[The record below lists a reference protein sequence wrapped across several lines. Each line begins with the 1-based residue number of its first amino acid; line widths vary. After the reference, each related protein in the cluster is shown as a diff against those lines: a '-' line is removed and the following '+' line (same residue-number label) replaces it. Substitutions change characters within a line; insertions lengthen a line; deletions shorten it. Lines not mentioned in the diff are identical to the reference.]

1 MPSYSYTAIND
12 AGIKKKGILSADSE
26 REARK
31 LVKDL
36 KLTPLKISE
45 SKNLDKTLRI
55 KNKDIVLMTR
65 QLATLLEA
73 STPIVDSIDITARQ
87 TKNKNLIQIL
97 YNLKED
103 LVQGKRLGNSMKKF
117 PGIFSDTYVSMVSA
131 GDSSGNLET
140 VFSKLADYLEESASI
155 KQKVISA
162 LTYPIVLIGF
172 SIVVIISLLAFV
184 LPQVVGQFIKAGAEL
199 PFITKFLIGIS
210 NNIIPI
216 LIILA
221 VLCAVIFYSY
231 KKYVHKIENKISFD
245 RRVLNIPLLGNFIL
259 NSELERFSSTMELL
273 LASGTNLDVELDEWS
288 KIFDN
293 KFLSRIIFNAKN
305 DVVEGKDFIVSLK
318 NEEVLPDIFIQ
329 LISSGYRSG
338 NLAKMFNKVSHF
350 MKSEIENKRAVFLSL
365 LEPVVIILMGGFIML
380 IVLAILIP
388 IMQMNTLAI
397 WRIKKKDLLL
407 SN

>member
-1 MPSYSYTAIND
+1 MPAYSYTAINQD
-12 AGIKKKGILSADSE
+12 GAKKKGILSAESE

-36 KLTPLKISE
+36 KLTPLKVSE
-45 SKNLDKTLRI
+45 SKDLGKTLKI
-55 KNKDIVLMTR
+55 KDKDIVIMTR

-73 STPIVDSIDITARQ
+73 STPIVEALNITAKQ
-87 TKNKNLIQIL
+87 LKNKNLIYIL

-103 LVQGKRLGNSMKKF
+103 IVQGKRLGSSMKKF
-117 PGIFSDTYVSMVSA
+117 PGVFSDTYISMVTA
-131 GDSSGNLET
+131 GDSSGNLDI
-140 VFSKLADYLEESASI
+140 VFTKLADYLEESASI

-216 LIILA
+216 LIIFA

-231 KKYVHKIENKISFD
+231 KNYVRKIENKISFD

-273 LASGTNLDVELDEWS
+273 LASGTNLDVALDECS

-293 KFLSRIIFNAKN
+293 KFLSKIVVDAKN

-318 NEEVLPDIFIQ
+318 NEGILPDIFIQ

-350 MKSEIENKRAVFLSL
+350 MKSEIENKRAIFLSL

-397 WRIKKKDLLL
+397 
-407 SN
+407 

>member
-12 AGIKKKGILSADSE
+12 AGVKKKGILSADSE

-36 KLTPLKISE
+36 KLTPLKISK
-45 SKNLDKTLRI
+45 SKNLDKTLRT

-87 TKNKNLIQIL
+87 TKNKNLIHIL

-103 LVQGKRLGNSMKKF
+103 LIQGKRLGNSMKKY

-131 GDSSGNLET
+131 GDSSGNLDT

-155 KQKVISA
+155 RQKVISA
-162 LTYPIVLIGF
+162 LTYPLILIGF
-172 SIVVIISLLAFV
+172 SFIVVISLLAFV
-184 LPQVVGQFIKAGAEL
+184 LPQVIDQFIKAGAEL

-216 LIILA
+216 LL
-221 VLCAVIFYSY
+221 VITFLSGSSYYIY
-231 KKYVHKIENKISFD
+231 KKYTKDKKNKLLVDKKI
-245 RRVLNIPLLGNFIL
+245 LAIPFLGNFIL

-273 LASGTNLDVELDEWS
+273 LASGTNLDIALEECS
-288 KIFDN
+288 KIFN
-293 KFLSRIIFNAKN
+293 NQYLSNIVMNAKD
-305 DVVEGKDFIVSLK
+305 DVVEGKDFIIAMK
-318 NEEVLPDIFIQ
+318 HDEIFPDIFIQ

-338 NLAKMFNKVSHF
+338 NLEKMFNKVSNF
-350 MKSEIENKRAVFLSL
+350 MKSEIENKRSVFLSL
-365 LEPVVIILMGGFIML
+365 LEPIVIIFMGGFIMM

-388 IMQMNTLAI
+388 IMQMNTLSI
-397 WRIKKKDLLL
+397 
-407 SN
+407 

>member
-131 GDSSGNLET
+131 GDSSGNLDT

-155 KQKVISA
+155 RQKVISA
-162 LTYPIVLIGF
+162 LTYPLILIGF
-172 SIVVIISLLAFV
+172 SFIVVISLLAFV
-184 LPQVVGQFIKAGAEL
+184 LPQVIDQFIKAGAEL

-216 LIILA
+216 LL
-221 VLCAVIFYSY
+221 VITFLSVGFYYVY
-231 KKYVHKIENKISFD
+231 KKYTKKEKNKLLVDKKI
-245 RRVLNIPLLGNFIL
+245 LAIPFLGNFIL

-273 LASGTNLDVELDEWS
+273 LASGTNLDIALEECS
-288 KIFDN
+288 KIFN
-293 KFLSRIIFNAKN
+293 NQYLSNIIMSARN
-305 DVVEGKDFIVSLK
+305 DVVEGKDFIITMK
-318 NEEVLPDIFIQ
+318 QNEIFPDIFIQ
-329 LISSGYRSG
+329 LIASGYRSG
-338 NLAKMFNKVSHF
+338 NLEKMFNKVSNF
-350 MKSEIENKRAVFLSL
+350 MKSEIENKRSVFLSL
-365 LEPVVIILMGGFIML
+365 LEPIVIIFMGGFIMM

-397 WRIKKKDLLL
+397 
-407 SN
+407 

>member
-1 MPSYSYTAIND
+1 MPAYSYTAINQD
-12 AGIKKKGILSADSE
+12 GTKKKGILSAESE

-36 KLTPLKISE
+36 KLTPLKVSE
-45 SKNLDKTLRI
+45 SKDLGKTLKI
-55 KNKDIVLMTR
+55 KDKDIVIMTR

-73 STPIVDSIDITARQ
+73 STPIVEALNITAKQLR
-87 TKNKNLIQIL
+87 NKNLIYIL
-97 YNLKED
+97 YNLKEEII
-103 LVQGKRLGNSMKKF
+103 QGKRLGSSMKKF
-117 PGIFSDTYVSMVSA
+117 PGVFSDTYISMVTA
-131 GDSSGNLET
+131 GDSSGNLDI
-140 VFSKLADYLEESASI
+140 VFAKLADYLEESASI

-216 LIILA
+216 LIIFA
-221 VLCAVIFYSY
+221 VLCVIIFYSY
-231 KKYVHKIENKISFD
+231 KNYVRKIENKISFD
-245 RRVLNIPLLGNFIL
+245 QRVLNIPLLGNFIL

-273 LASGTNLDVELDEWS
+273 LASGTNLDVALDECS

-293 KFLSRIIFNAKN
+293 KFLSKIVVDAKN

-318 NEEVLPDIFIQ
+318 NEEIFPDIFIQ

-350 MKSEIENKRAVFLSL
+350 MKSEIENKRAIFLSL

-388 IMQMNTLAI
+388 IMQMNTLVI
-397 WRIKKKDLLL
+397 
-407 SN
+407 

>member
-1 MPSYSYTAIND
+1 
-12 AGIKKKGILSADSE
+12 
-26 REARK
+26 
-31 LVKDL
+31 
-36 KLTPLKISE
+36 
-45 SKNLDKTLRI
+45 
-55 KNKDIVLMTR
+55 
-65 QLATLLEA
+65 
-73 STPIVDSIDITARQ
+73 
-87 TKNKNLIQIL
+87 
-97 YNLKED
+97 
-103 LVQGKRLGNSMKKF
+103 MKKF
-117 PGIFSDTYVSMVSA
+117 PGVFSDTYISMVTA
-131 GDSSGNLET
+131 GDSSGNLDI
-140 VFSKLADYLEESASI
+140 VFTKLADYLEESASI
-155 KQKVISA
+155 RQKVISA

-210 NNIIPI
+210 NNIVPI
-216 LIILA
+216 LIVFAALFTF
-221 VLCAVIFYSY
+221 IFYVY
-231 KKYVHKIENKISFD
+231 KKHISNIDNKISFD
-245 RRVLNIPLLGNFIL
+245 RKVLSIPLLGNFIL

-273 LASGTNLDVELDEWS
+273 LASGTNLDVALDECS

-293 KFLSRIIFNAKN
+293 KFLSRIILNAKN

-350 MKSEIENKRAVFLSL
+350 MKSEIENKRAIFLSL

-397 WRIKKKDLLL
+397 
-407 SN
+407 

>member
-1 MPSYSYTAIND
+1 MPAYSYTAINQNG
-12 AGIKKKGILSADSE
+12 AKKRGILSAESE

-36 KLTPLKISE
+36 KLTPLKVSE
-45 SKNLDKTLRI
+45 SKDLGKTLKI
-55 KNKDIVLMTR
+55 KDKNIVIMTR

-73 STPIVDSIDITARQ
+73 STPIVEALNITANQ
-87 TKNKNLIQIL
+87 LHNKNLVYIL
-97 YNLKED
+97 YSLKED
-103 LVQGKRLGNSMKKF
+103 IVQGKRLGSSMKKF
-117 PGIFSDTYVSMVSA
+117 PGVFSDTYISMVTA
-131 GDSSGNLET
+131 GDSSGNLDI
-140 VFSKLADYLEESASI
+140 VFNKLADYLEESASI

-162 LTYPIVLIGF
+162 LTYPLILIGF

-184 LPQVVGQFIKAGAEL
+184 LPQVVGQFIKAGTEL

-210 NNIIPI
+210 NNIVPI
-216 LIILA
+216 LIVIALFISI
-221 VLCAVIFYSY
+221 IFYFY
-231 KKYVHKIENKISFD
+231 KNYVSKIENRIKFD
-245 RRVLNIPLLGNFIL
+245 RNVLNIPLLGNFIL

-273 LASGTNLDVELDEWS
+273 LASGTNLDVALEECS

-293 KFLSRIIFNAKN
+293 KYLSNIVLSAKN

-318 NEEVLPDIFIQ
+318 NEGVFPDIFIQ

-338 NLAKMFNKVSHF
+338 NLVKMFNKVSHF
-350 MKSEIENKRAVFLSL
+350 MKSEIENKRAIFLSL
-365 LEPVVIILMGGFIML
+365 LEPVVIILMGGFIMM

-397 WRIKKKDLLL
+397 
-407 SN
+407 

>member
-1 MPSYSYTAIND
+1 MPAYSYTAINK
-12 AGIKKKGILSADSE
+12 AGTKKKGIISAISE

-36 KLTPLKISE
+36 NLTPLKISE
-45 SKNLDKTLRI
+45 SKNLGKTLRI

-73 STPIVDSIDITARQ
+73 GTPIVDSIDITAKQIR
-87 TKNKNLIQIL
+87 NKNLIQVL
-97 YNLKED
+97 FNLKED

-117 PGIFSDTYVSMVSA
+117 PGVFSDTYISMVSA
-131 GDSSGNLET
+131 GDSSGNLDT

-155 KQKVISA
+155 RQKVISA
-162 LTYPIVLIGF
+162 LTYPLILIGF
-172 SIVVIISLLAFV
+172 SLIVIISLLAFV
-184 LPQVVGQFIKAGAEL
+184 LPQVVNQFIKAGAEL

-216 LIILA
+216 LIVLLFFA
-221 VLCAVIFYSY
+221 VGLYYLY
-231 KKYVHKIENKISFD
+231 KKYTNNKDNKIFID
-245 RRVLNIPLLGNFIL
+245 KKILTIPFLGNFIL

-273 LASGTNLDVELDEWS
+273 LASGTNLDIALGECS
-288 KIFDN
+288 KIFN
-293 KFLSRIIFNAKN
+293 NQYLSNIIMNAKN
-305 DVVEGKDFIVSLK
+305 DVIEGKDFIASMKYGQVF
-318 NEEVLPDIFIQ
+318 PDIFIQ

-338 NLAKMFNKVSHF
+338 NLEKMFNKVSNF
-350 MKSEIENKRAVFLSL
+350 MKSEIENKRSVFLSL
-365 LEPVVIILMGGFIML
+365 LEPIVIIFMGGFIMM

-397 WRIKKKDLLL
+397 
-407 SN
+407 

>member
-131 GDSSGNLET
+131 GDSSGNLDT

-155 KQKVISA
+155 RQKVISA
-162 LTYPIVLIGF
+162 LTYPLILIGF
-172 SIVVIISLLAFV
+172 SFIVVISLLAFV
-184 LPQVVGQFIKAGAEL
+184 LPQVIDQFIKAGAEL

-216 LIILA
+216 LL
-221 VLCAVIFYSY
+221 VITFLSVGFYYVY
-231 KKYVHKIENKISFD
+231 KKYTKKEKNKLLVDRKI
-245 RRVLNIPLLGNFIL
+245 LAIPFLGNFIL

-273 LASGTNLDVELDEWS
+273 LASGTNLDIALEECS
-288 KIFDN
+288 KIFN
-293 KFLSRIIFNAKN
+293 NQYLSNIIMNARN
-305 DVVEGKDFIVSLK
+305 DVVEGKDFIITMK
-318 NEEVLPDIFIQ
+318 QNEIFPDIFIQ
-329 LISSGYRSG
+329 LIASGYRSG
-338 NLAKMFNKVSHF
+338 NLEKMFNKVSNF
-350 MKSEIENKRAVFLSL
+350 MKSEIENKRSVFLSL
-365 LEPVVIILMGGFIML
+365 LEPIVIIFMGGFIMM

-397 WRIKKKDLLL
+397 
-407 SN
+407 

>member
-55 KNKDIVLMTR
+55 KNKDFVLMTR
-65 QLATLLEA
+65 QLSTLLEA

-117 PGIFSDTYVSMVSA
+117 PGIFSDTYISMVSA
-131 GDSSGNLET
+131 GDSSGNLDT

-155 KQKVISA
+155 RQKVISA
-162 LTYPIVLIGF
+162 LTYPLILIGF
-172 SIVVIISLLAFV
+172 SFIVVISLLAFV
-184 LPQVVGQFIKAGAEL
+184 LPQVIDQFIKAGAEL

-216 LIILA
+216 LL
-221 VLCAVIFYSY
+221 VITFLSVGFYYAY
-231 KKYVHKIENKISFD
+231 KKYTKKEKNKLLVDKKI
-245 RRVLNIPLLGNFIL
+245 LAIPFLGNFIL

-273 LASGTNLDVELDEWS
+273 LASGTNLDIALEECS
-288 KIFDN
+288 KIFN
-293 KFLSRIIFNAKN
+293 NQYLSNITMNARN
-305 DVVEGKDFIVSLK
+305 DVVEGKDFIITIK
-318 NEEVLPDIFIQ
+318 QNEIFPDIFIQ
-329 LISSGYRSG
+329 LIASGYRSG
-338 NLAKMFNKVSHF
+338 NLEKMFNKVSNF
-350 MKSEIENKRAVFLSL
+350 MKSEIENKRSVFLSL
-365 LEPVVIILMGGFIML
+365 LEPIVIIFMGGFIMM

-397 WRIKKKDLLL
+397 
-407 SN
+407 

>member
-1 MPSYSYTAIND
+1 MPAYSYTAINQN
-12 AGIKKKGILSADSE
+12 GTKKKGILSAESE

-36 KLTPLKISE
+36 KLTPLKVSE
-45 SKNLDKTLRI
+45 SKDLGKTLKI
-55 KNKDIVLMTR
+55 KDKDIVIMTR

-73 STPIVDSIDITARQ
+73 STPIVEALNITANQ
-87 TKNKNLIQIL
+87 LQNKNLVYIL

-103 LVQGKRLGNSMKKF
+103 IVQGKRLGSSMKKF
-117 PGIFSDTYVSMVSA
+117 PGVFSDTYISMVSA
-131 GDSSGNLET
+131 GDSSGNLDI
-140 VFSKLADYLEESASI
+140 VFTKLADYLEESASI

-162 LTYPIVLIGF
+162 LTYPLILIGF

-210 NNIIPI
+210 NNIVPI
-216 LIILA
+216 LI
-221 VLCAVIFYSY
+221 VLVLFISIIFYFY
-231 KKYVHKIENKISFD
+231 KNYVSKIENRIKFD
-245 RRVLNIPLLGNFIL
+245 RNILNIPLLGNFIL

-273 LASGTNLDVELDEWS
+273 LASGTNLDVALEECS

-293 KFLSRIIFNAKN
+293 KFLSNIVLNTKN
-305 DVVEGKDFIVSLK
+305 DVVEGKDFIVSLRI
-318 NEEVLPDIFIQ
+318 EGVFPDIFIQ

-350 MKSEIENKRAVFLSL
+350 MKSEIENKRAIFLSL
-365 LEPVVIILMGGFIML
+365 LEPVVIIFMGGFIML

-397 WRIKKKDLLL
+397 
-407 SN
+407 

>member
-12 AGIKKKGILSADSE
+12 AGVKKKGILSADSE

-36 KLTPLKISE
+36 KLTPLKISK
-45 SKNLDKTLRI
+45 SKNLDKTLRT

-87 TKNKNLIQIL
+87 TKNKNLIHIL

-103 LVQGKRLGNSMKKF
+103 LIQGKRLGNSMKKY
-117 PGIFSDTYVSMVSA
+117 PSIFSDTYVSMVSA
-131 GDSSGNLET
+131 GDSSGNLDT

-155 KQKVISA
+155 RQKVISA
-162 LTYPIVLIGF
+162 LTYPLILIGF
-172 SIVVIISLLAFV
+172 SILVIISLLAFV
-184 LPQVVGQFIKAGAEL
+184 LPQVIDQFIKAGAEL

-216 LIILA
+216 LL
-221 VLCAVIFYSY
+221 VITFLSGSSYYIY
-231 KKYVHKIENKISFD
+231 KKYTKDKKNKLLVDKKI
-245 RRVLNIPLLGNFIL
+245 LGIPFLGNFIL

-273 LASGTNLDVELDEWS
+273 LASGTNLDIALEECS
-288 KIFDN
+288 KIFN
-293 KFLSRIIFNAKN
+293 NQYLSNIVMNAKD
-305 DVVEGKDFIVSLK
+305 DVVEGKDFIIAMK
-318 NEEVLPDIFIQ
+318 HDEIFPDIFIQ

-338 NLAKMFNKVSHF
+338 NLEKMFNKVSNF
-350 MKSEIENKRAVFLSL
+350 MKSEIENKRSVFLSL
-365 LEPVVIILMGGFIML
+365 LEPIVIIFMGGFIMM

-388 IMQMNTLAI
+388 IMQMNTLSI
-397 WRIKKKDLLL
+397 
-407 SN
+407 

>member
-12 AGIKKKGILSADSE
+12 AGVKKKGILSADSE

-36 KLTPLKISE
+36 KLTPLKISK
-45 SKNLDKTLRI
+45 SKNLDKTLRT

-87 TKNKNLIQIL
+87 TKNKNLIHIL

-103 LVQGKRLGNSMKKF
+103 LIQGKRLGNSMKKY

-131 GDSSGNLET
+131 GDSSGNLDT

-155 KQKVISA
+155 RQKVISA
-162 LTYPIVLIGF
+162 LTYPLILIGF
-172 SIVVIISLLAFV
+172 SILVIISLLAFV
-184 LPQVVGQFIKAGAEL
+184 LPQVIDQFIKAGAEL

-216 LIILA
+216 
-221 VLCAVIFYSY
+221 VLVITFLSGTSYYIY
-231 KKYVHKIENKISFD
+231 KKYTKDKKNKLLVDKKI
-245 RRVLNIPLLGNFIL
+245 LAIPFLGNFIL

-273 LASGTNLDVELDEWS
+273 LASGTNLDIALEECS
-288 KIFDN
+288 KIFN
-293 KFLSRIIFNAKN
+293 NQYLSNIVMNAKD
-305 DVVEGKDFIVSLK
+305 DVVEGKDFIIAMK
-318 NEEVLPDIFIQ
+318 HDEIFPDIFIQ

-338 NLAKMFNKVSHF
+338 NLEKMFNKVSNF
-350 MKSEIENKRAVFLSL
+350 MKSEIENKRSVFLSL
-365 LEPVVIILMGGFIML
+365 LEPIVIIFMGGFIMM

-388 IMQMNTLAI
+388 IMQMNTLSI
-397 WRIKKKDLLL
+397 
-407 SN
+407 

>member
-131 GDSSGNLET
+131 GDSSGNLDT

-155 KQKVISA
+155 RQKVISA
-162 LTYPIVLIGF
+162 LTYPLILIGF
-172 SIVVIISLLAFV
+172 SFIVVISLLAFV
-184 LPQVVGQFIKAGAEL
+184 LPQVIDQFIKAGAEL

-216 LIILA
+216 LL
-221 VLCAVIFYSY
+221 VITFLSVGFYYVY
-231 KKYVHKIENKISFD
+231 KKYTKKEKNKLLVDKKI
-245 RRVLNIPLLGNFIL
+245 LAIPFLGNFIL

-273 LASGTNLDVELDEWS
+273 LASGTNLDIALEECS
-288 KIFDN
+288 KIFN
-293 KFLSRIIFNAKN
+293 NQYLSNIIMNARN
-305 DVVEGKDFIVSLK
+305 DVVEGKDFIITMK
-318 NEEVLPDIFIQ
+318 QNEIFPDIFIQ
-329 LISSGYRSG
+329 LIASGYRSG
-338 NLAKMFNKVSHF
+338 NLEKMFNKVSNF
-350 MKSEIENKRAVFLSL
+350 MKSEIENKRSVFLSL
-365 LEPVVIILMGGFIML
+365 LEPIVIIFMGGFIMM
-380 IVLAILIP
+380 IVLALLIP

-397 WRIKKKDLLL
+397 
-407 SN
+407 

>member
-1 MPSYSYTAIND
+1 MPAYSYTAINQD
-12 AGIKKKGILSADSE
+12 GTKKKGILSAESE

-36 KLTPLKISE
+36 KLTPLKVSE
-45 SKNLDKTLRI
+45 SKDLGKTLKI
-55 KNKDIVLMTR
+55 KDKDIVIMTR

-73 STPIVDSIDITARQ
+73 STPIVEALNITAKQ
-87 TKNKNLIQIL
+87 LKNKNLIYIL
-97 YNLKED
+97 YNLKEEI
-103 LVQGKRLGNSMKKF
+103 VQGKRLGSSMKKF
-117 PGIFSDTYVSMVSA
+117 PGVFSDTYISMVTA
-131 GDSSGNLET
+131 GDSSGNLDI
-140 VFSKLADYLEESASI
+140 VFAKLADYLEESASI

-216 LIILA
+216 LIIFA
-221 VLCAVIFYSY
+221 VLCVIIFYSY
-231 KKYVHKIENKISFD
+231 KNYVRKIENKISFD
-245 RRVLNIPLLGNFIL
+245 QRVLNIPLLGNFIL

-273 LASGTNLDVELDEWS
+273 LASGTNLDVALDECS

-293 KFLSRIIFNAKN
+293 KFLSKIVVDAKN

-318 NEEVLPDIFIQ
+318 NEEIFPDIFIQ

-350 MKSEIENKRAVFLSL
+350 MKSEIENKRAIFLSL

-388 IMQMNTLAI
+388 IMQMNTLVI
-397 WRIKKKDLLL
+397 
-407 SN
+407 

>member
-1 MPSYSYTAIND
+1 MPAYSYTAINQD
-12 AGIKKKGILSADSE
+12 GTKKKGILSAESE

-36 KLTPLKISE
+36 KLTPLKVYE
-45 SKNLDKTLRI
+45 SKDLGKTLKI
-55 KNKDIVLMTR
+55 KEKDIVIMTR

-73 STPIVDSIDITARQ
+73 STPIVEALNITANQ
-87 TKNKNLIQIL
+87 LQNKNLVYIL

-103 LVQGKRLGNSMKKF
+103 IVQGKRLGSSMKKF
-117 PGIFSDTYVSMVSA
+117 PGVFSDTYISMVSA
-131 GDSSGNLET
+131 GDSSGNLDI
-140 VFSKLADYLEESASI
+140 VFTKLADYLEESASI

-162 LTYPIVLIGF
+162 LTYPLILIGF
-172 SIVVIISLLAFV
+172 SIIVIISLLAFV

-210 NNIIPI
+210 NNIVPI
-216 LIILA
+216 LIVA
-221 VLCAVIFYSY
+221 VLFISIIFYFY
-231 KKYVHKIENKISFD
+231 KKYVSKIENRIKFD
-245 RRVLNIPLLGNFIL
+245 RNILNIPLLGNFIL

-273 LASGTNLDVELDEWS
+273 LASGTNLDVALEECS
-288 KIFDN
+288 KIFNN
-293 KFLSRIIFNAKN
+293 KYLSNIVLNAKN

-318 NEEVLPDIFIQ
+318 NEGVFPDIFIQ

-350 MKSEIENKRAVFLSL
+350 MKSEIENKRAIFLSL
-365 LEPVVIILMGGFIML
+365 LEPIVIILMGGFIML

-397 WRIKKKDLLL
+397 
-407 SN
+407 

>member
-1 MPSYSYTAIND
+1 MPAYSYTAINQD
-12 AGIKKKGILSADSE
+12 GTKKKGILSAESE

-31 LVKDL
+31 LVKEL
-36 KLTPLKISE
+36 KLTPLKVSE
-45 SKNLDKTLRI
+45 SKDLGKTLKI
-55 KNKDIVLMTR
+55 KDKDIVIMTR

-73 STPIVDSIDITARQ
+73 STPIVEALNITAKQ
-87 TKNKNLIQIL
+87 LKNRNLIYIL
-97 YNLKED
+97 YNLKEEII
-103 LVQGKRLGNSMKKF
+103 QGKRLGSSMKKF
-117 PGIFSDTYVSMVSA
+117 PGVFSDTYISMVTA
-131 GDSSGNLET
+131 GDSSGNLDI
-140 VFSKLADYLEESASI
+140 VFTKLADYLEESASI

-172 SIVVIISLLAFV
+172 SIVVIISLLTFV

-216 LIILA
+216 LIIFA
-221 VLCAVIFYSY
+221 VLCVIIFYSY
-231 KKYVHKIENKISFD
+231 KNYVRKIENKISFD
-245 RRVLNIPLLGNFIL
+245 QKVLNIPLLGNFIL

-273 LASGTNLDVELDEWS
+273 LASGTNLDVALDECS

-293 KFLSRIIFNAKN
+293 KFLSKIVVDAKN

-318 NEEVLPDIFIQ
+318 NEGIFPDIFIQ

-338 NLAKMFNKVSHF
+338 NLVKMFNKVSHF
-350 MKSEIENKRAVFLSL
+350 MKSEIENKRAIFLSL

-380 IVLAILIP
+380 IVLAILMP
-388 IMQMNTLAI
+388 IMQMNTLVI
-397 WRIKKKDLLL
+397 
-407 SN
+407 

>member
-1 MPSYSYTAIND
+1 MPAYSYTAINQD
-12 AGIKKKGILSADSE
+12 GTKKKGILSAESE

-36 KLTPLKISE
+36 KLTPLKVYE
-45 SKNLDKTLRI
+45 SKDLGKTLKI
-55 KNKDIVLMTR
+55 KDKDIVIMTR

-73 STPIVDSIDITARQ
+73 STPIVEALNITANQ
-87 TKNKNLIQIL
+87 LHNKNLVYIL

-103 LVQGKRLGNSMKKF
+103 IVQGKRLGSSMKKF
-117 PGIFSDTYVSMVSA
+117 PGVFSDTYISMVSA
-131 GDSSGNLET
+131 GDSSGNLDI
-140 VFSKLADYLEESASI
+140 VFTKLADYLEESASI

-162 LTYPIVLIGF
+162 LTYPLILIGF
-172 SIVVIISLLAFV
+172 SIIVIISLLAFV

-210 NNIIPI
+210 NNIVPI
-216 LIILA
+216 LI
-221 VLCAVIFYSY
+221 VLVLFISIIFYFY
-231 KKYVHKIENKISFD
+231 KNYVSKIENRIKFD
-245 RRVLNIPLLGNFIL
+245 RNILNIPLLGNFVL

-273 LASGTNLDVELDEWS
+273 LASGTNLDVALEECS

-293 KFLSRIIFNAKN
+293 KYLSNIVLNAKN

-318 NEEVLPDIFIQ
+318 NEGVFPDIFIQ

-350 MKSEIENKRAVFLSL
+350 MKSEIENKRAIFLSL
-365 LEPVVIILMGGFIML
+365 LEPIVIILMGGFIML

-397 WRIKKKDLLL
+397 
-407 SN
+407 

>member
-1 MPSYSYTAIND
+1 MPAYSYTAINQD
-12 AGIKKKGILSADSE
+12 GTKKKGILSAESE

-36 KLTPLKISE
+36 KLTPLKVSE
-45 SKNLDKTLRI
+45 SKDLGKTLKI
-55 KNKDIVLMTR
+55 KDKDIVIMTR

-73 STPIVDSIDITARQ
+73 STPIVEALNITAKQ
-87 TKNKNLIQIL
+87 LKNKNLIYIL
-97 YNLKED
+97 YNLKEEII
-103 LVQGKRLGNSMKKF
+103 QGKRLGSSMKKF
-117 PGIFSDTYVSMVSA
+117 PGVFSDTYISMVTA
-131 GDSSGNLET
+131 GDSSGNLDI
-140 VFSKLADYLEESASI
+140 VFTKLADYLEEGASI

-216 LIILA
+216 LIIFA
-221 VLCAVIFYSY
+221 VLCAIIFYSY
-231 KKYVHKIENKISFD
+231 KNYVRKIENKISFD
-245 RRVLNIPLLGNFIL
+245 QRVLNIPLLGNFIL

-273 LASGTNLDVELDEWS
+273 LASGTNLDVALDECS

-293 KFLSRIIFNAKN
+293 KFLSKIVVDAKN

-318 NEEVLPDIFIQ
+318 NEGIFPDIFIQ

-350 MKSEIENKRAVFLSL
+350 MKSEIENKRAIFLSL

-388 IMQMNTLAI
+388 IMQMNTLVI
-397 WRIKKKDLLL
+397 
-407 SN
+407 

>member
-131 GDSSGNLET
+131 GDSSGNLDT

-155 KQKVISA
+155 RQKVISA
-162 LTYPIVLIGF
+162 LTYPLILIGF
-172 SIVVIISLLAFV
+172 SFIVVISLLAFV
-184 LPQVVGQFIKAGAEL
+184 LPQVIDQFIKAGAEL

-216 LIILA
+216 LL
-221 VLCAVIFYSY
+221 VITFFSVGFYYVY
-231 KKYVHKIENKISFD
+231 KKYTKKEKNKLLVDKKI
-245 RRVLNIPLLGNFIL
+245 LAIPFLGNFIL

-273 LASGTNLDVELDEWS
+273 LASGTNLDIALEECS
-288 KIFDN
+288 KIFN
-293 KFLSRIIFNAKN
+293 NQYLSNIIMNARN
-305 DVVEGKDFIVSLK
+305 DVVEGKDFIITMK
-318 NEEVLPDIFIQ
+318 QNEIFPDIFIQ
-329 LISSGYRSG
+329 LIASGYRSG
-338 NLAKMFNKVSHF
+338 NLEKMFNKVSNF
-350 MKSEIENKRAVFLSL
+350 MKSEIETKRSVFLSL
-365 LEPVVIILMGGFIML
+365 LEPIVIIFMGGFIMM
-380 IVLAILIP
+380 IVLAIPIP

-397 WRIKKKDLLL
+397 
-407 SN
+407 

>member
-1 MPSYSYTAIND
+1 MPAYSYTAINKV
-12 AGIKKKGILSADSE
+12 GTKKKGIISAISE

-36 KLTPLKISE
+36 NLTPLKISE
-45 SKNLDKTLRI
+45 SKNLGKTLRI

-73 STPIVDSIDITARQ
+73 GTPIVDSIDITAKQIR
-87 TKNKNLIQIL
+87 NKNLIQVL
-97 YNLKED
+97 FNLKED

-117 PGIFSDTYVSMVSA
+117 PGVFSDTYISMVSA
-131 GDSSGNLET
+131 GDSSGNLDT

-155 KQKVISA
+155 RQKVISA
-162 LTYPIVLIGF
+162 LTYPLILIGF
-172 SIVVIISLLAFV
+172 SLIVIISLLAFV
-184 LPQVVGQFIKAGAEL
+184 LPQVVNQFIKAGAEL

-216 LIILA
+216 LIA
-221 VLCAVIFYSY
+221 VLFFAVGLYYLY
-231 KKYVHKIENKISFD
+231 KKYTNNKDNKIFID
-245 RRVLNIPLLGNFIL
+245 KKILAIPFLGNFIL

-273 LASGTNLDVELDEWS
+273 LASGTNLDIALGECS
-288 KIFDN
+288 KIFN
-293 KFLSRIIFNAKN
+293 NQYLSNIVMNAKN
-305 DVVEGKDFIVSLK
+305 DVIEGKDFIASMKYGQVF
-318 NEEVLPDIFIQ
+318 PDIFIQ

-338 NLAKMFNKVSHF
+338 NLEKMFNKVSNF
-350 MKSEIENKRAVFLSL
+350 MKSEIENKRSVFLSL
-365 LEPVVIILMGGFIML
+365 LEPIVIIFMGGFIMM

-397 WRIKKKDLLL
+397 
-407 SN
+407 

>member
-65 QLATLLEA
+65 QLSTLLEA

-117 PGIFSDTYVSMVSA
+117 PGIFSETYVSMVSA
-131 GDSSGNLET
+131 GDSSGNLDT

-155 KQKVISA
+155 RQKVISA
-162 LTYPIVLIGF
+162 LTYPLILIGF
-172 SIVVIISLLAFV
+172 SFIVVISLLAFV
-184 LPQVVGQFIKAGAEL
+184 LPQVIDQFIKAGAEL

-216 LIILA
+216 LL
-221 VLCAVIFYSY
+221 VITFLSVGFYYVY
-231 KKYVHKIENKISFD
+231 KKYTKKEKNKLLVDKKI
-245 RRVLNIPLLGNFIL
+245 LAIPFLGNFIL

-273 LASGTNLDVELDEWS
+273 LASGTNLDIALEECS
-288 KIFDN
+288 KIFSN
-293 KFLSRIIFNAKN
+293 QYLSNIIMNARN
-305 DVVEGKDFIVSLK
+305 DVVEGKDFIITMK
-318 NEEVLPDIFIQ
+318 QNEIFPDIFIQ
-329 LISSGYRSG
+329 LIASGYRSG
-338 NLAKMFNKVSHF
+338 NLEKMFNKVSNF
-350 MKSEIENKRAVFLSL
+350 MKSEIETKRSVFLSL
-365 LEPVVIILMGGFIML
+365 LEPIVIIFMGGFIMM

-397 WRIKKKDLLL
+397 
-407 SN
+407 